1 MPNWPEFMPAPVDN
15 DIAIGAPIG
24 AALRTSMDAGP
35 AKQRPRFTAAPQPV
49 TLVFKPI
56 SAANLAAFETFY
68 KEDLSYGALDF
79 HMQHPITDV
88 VERFRFVASQEPWGM
103 KPIGKDAYRLNVN
116 LERLP

>member
-1 MPNWPEFMPAPVDN
+1 MPNWPEFMPAPVDD

-24 AALRTSMDAGP
+24 AVLRTSMDAGP

-56 SAANLAAFETFY
+56 SAANFTAFEAFY
-68 KEDLSYGALDF
+68 ENDLSYGALDF

-88 VERFRFVASQEPWGM
+88 TQRFRFVASQEPWRM
-103 KPIGKDAYRLNVN
+103 TPIGKDAYRLSVN